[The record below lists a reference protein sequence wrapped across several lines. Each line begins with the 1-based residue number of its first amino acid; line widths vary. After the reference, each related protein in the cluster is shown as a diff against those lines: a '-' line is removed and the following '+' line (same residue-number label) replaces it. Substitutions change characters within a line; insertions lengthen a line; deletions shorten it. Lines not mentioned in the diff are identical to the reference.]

1 MRFNIEDYPGNY
13 AMHCK
18 TFIEAKSFLAYL
30 NGVGRTWNGG
40 GSYIGRE
47 QWRNNHQEKTCY
59 AFNEGRYTNKEWY
72 EDNGYIVL
80 EWSDFMYDTPAG
92 RIDETNDYDLNLVTI
107 CGIDW
112 FKLPEEN
119 GAIPIVAKDAI
130 WYTTFQYTSPRTNN
144 FAQSELLERLQ
155 SDLLPRM
162 EAELGADNIVEF
174 ETDLTSVYDETDCG
188 VLRSRIAIPTWS
200 MYKKHLKAF
209 RKYTRTGD
217 CFWSATPWTINN
229 SNEVCVIS
237 GHTYV
242 GPETPRNSYNVRPVL
257 YIKASA
263 LTTQN

>member
-30 NGVGRTWNGG
+30 NGIGRTWNGG
-40 GSYIGRE
+40 SSYIGRE
-47 QWRNNHQEKTCY
+47 QWRNSHEEKTCY

-72 EDNGYIVL
+72 EDNGYTVL

-92 RIDETNDYDLNLVTI
+92 RIDKTNDYDLNLVTI
-107 CGIDW
+107 AGVDW

-119 GAIPIVAKDAI
+119 GVIPIVAKDI
-130 WYTTFQYTSPRTNN
+130 THYTSFHYATPRTNN

-155 SDLLPRM
+155 EFLIPI
-162 EAELGADNIVEF
+162 EAELGADNIIEF
-174 ETDLTSVYDETDCG
+174 ETDLISMYDETNYG
-188 VLRSRIAIPTWS
+188 VLRSKISIPTWE

-209 RKYTRTGD
+209 RKYTRAGES
-217 CFWSATPWTINN
+217 FWLATPWSIDC
-229 SNEVCVIS
+229 SNDVCGIS
-237 GHTYV
+237 GHSLMYPTSA
-242 GPETPRNSYNVRPVL
+242 RDHSNVHPVL